1 MLFVLI
7 QIILLVSS
15 MIIPS
20 IYQSA
25 DNIHSFYELIEIEII
40 NVSLIAR
47 VGAYMIGYN
56 MGIVFFEF
64 RKSQEISQSKI
75 YKIMAKRR
83 TRVFIVLSS
92 FSILGLMACFV
103 SNENLN
109 ELTFSN
115 KVWLNSFHFLFPL
128 TVCILISPPLFGFSS
143 WFKRFLEYS
152 KFGLLSKMS
161 LSAYGVHFIVQFT
174 TIYSRKTDLYLNN
187 M

>member
-1 MLFVLI
+1 MFVAI
-7 QIILLVSS
+7 QITLLVLS

-20 IYQSA
+20 IYQTA
-25 DNIHSFYELIEIEII
+25 DNIHLFYEFLEIEII
-40 NVSLIAR
+40 NVSLITR

-64 RKSQEISQSKI
+64 RKFEDITQSKI
-75 YKIMAKRR
+75 YNIMIKRR
-83 TRVFIVLSS
+83 ARVFIVVSS
-92 FSILGLMACFV
+92 FSILTLMAWYV
-103 SNENLN
+103 SSENLD
-109 ELTFSN
+109 ELSFSN

-161 LSAYGVHFIVQFT
+161 LSAYGVHFIVQFA